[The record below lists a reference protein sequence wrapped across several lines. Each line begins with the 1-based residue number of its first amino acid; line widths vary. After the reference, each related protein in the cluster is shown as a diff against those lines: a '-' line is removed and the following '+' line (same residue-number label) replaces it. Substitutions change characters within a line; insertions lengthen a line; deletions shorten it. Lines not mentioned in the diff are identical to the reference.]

1 MINDIASELAKLHD
15 LQGADFVKQLER
27 IAARKDFK
35 LLDGETSIYAMGD
48 YQHDDFAAIIYAA
61 HKAVDFGYKVFILPN
76 PKGIRTADFIF
87 EQKGILKMYDLKTIQ
102 GKASV
107 LNRLLESV
115 GQTHHVLLNI
125 TTNYNARQL
134 AKEILAYFQINPL
147 GFEVLIFKH
156 KKLLS
161 VTRKSIENK
170 DFVKVFMRT
179 YLK

>member
-1 MINDIASELAKLHD
+1 MSDIASELAKLHI

-27 IAARKDFK
+27 IARRKDFSVLK
-35 LLDGETSIYAMGD
+35 DEVNIFSMGEYKNDD
-48 YQHDDFAAIIYAA
+48 YLSVLQAAR
-61 HKAVDFGYKVFILPN
+61 KAVEFGYNVFLLPN

-87 EQKGILKMYDLKTIQ
+87 EQRGIYKMYDLKTIQ

-115 GQTHHVLLNI
+115 GQTHHVLLYMA
-125 TTNYNARQL
+125 TDYNARRL
-134 AKEILAYFQINPL
+134 AKEILTYFEINPL

-156 KKLLS
+156 KKLIS
-161 VTRKSIENK
+161 VTRSSVTNK
-170 DFVKVFMRT
+170 DFVKVFMRN